1 MEHKQTFKVH
11 DVVCTYF
18 YITTDA
24 RAFKVLEILDRD
36 DPHTRYGLDI
46 ETDHLPEWKGHTPK
60 RGRKAGLCPHLSR
73 IRLVQ
78 IYDCKDT
85 VYILDAFHVSKEVI
99 IKILSSKKW
108 VAHNA
113 LFEQA
118 HIRKLGPECEQLDI
132 HCSMVQALLLDRAE
146 RSPYEPDEDDEDD
159 EEVAEKAVKTQGFGL
174 HALSMKYLDLP
185 LKKEYQVSN
194 WGKEE
199 LSREQLAYAAMDAIV
214 TKKLYVELYPKLS
227 IEHHMEPIY
236 KLSCKMIPVLAEMEG
251 TGLLLDDKAHTTLIN
266 EWTAELTEIQ
276 KYTDQFFPGV
286 NLGST
291 KQLAAWV
298 KTNLPNLVEDWPLT
312 KKGALAFGRPAI
324 SHYKTIPA
332 IKALLEYKKVKKKLD
347 AFGEGMKDFM
357 HPVSKRL
364 HCEYTLA
371 ETRTGRLSAR
381 LPNLQNQ
388 PHEDKFRSLFIA
400 PPGCSMIC
408 YDLNQIEIRVDDKVM
423 KSAFTEGVDLHKL
436 IVSRMTGKDVNDIA
450 NDSKERKFGKIC
462 FPLDTD
468 VLTEHGWVSL
478 EKYDG
483 KSKVAQ
489 YVSDVPYNSNTKTSY
504 TGRIE
509 FVDPICYKKF
519 EDQPLV
525 QYKDRNVNLVCT
537 PDHEVIFVGS
547 AGTIKKIKAS
557 EVHHMRY
564 VLSGG
569 IMERCSTLTPILT
582 RVLAMCINDG
592 TTKNPLSKKVT
603 LRFKKKRK
611 IDRCRYLLATARI
624 RYYEGSTDD
633 YTVFQAECKDLV
645 LAYARD
651 GKTLGWDNWIYIDPR
666 VYLDECKYWD
676 GFERSAKS
684 GSVHFCTANT
694 QTKDVMQA
702 MAATAGIPCN
712 ESKPSKGGYK
722 GTSIHHLSYRLKS
735 TPRWRCK
742 DGTKFIPLEGLHHV
756 ACVQV
761 PSGAVLIRYRNS
773 LMISGNCNFGL
784 QFGLGAKKLV
794 KHLAFHMD
802 YVMQEDESYHAIQ
815 TYKNLYAGYTA
826 WCEKQRMSAEKLG
839 YVTTPLGKKRK
850 LLKDECYTK
859 AVNCPV
865 QGGAAEVL
873 MCALVLMFMSIRKA
887 GLQGKVRLAATVHDE
902 VILYCQ
908 KGLEQQVEQIV
919 SDCMSKGMLVV
930 FRNAIIKGIAK
941 GGHGQSWS
949 EAK

>member
-24 RAFKVLEILDRD
+24 RALKVLDILDRD

-46 ETDHLPEWKGHTPK
+46 ETDHLPEWKNHTPK
-60 RGRKAGLCPHLSR
+60 RGRKAGFCPHLSR

-85 VYILDAFHVSKEVI
+85 VYILDAFHVSKDVI

-118 HIRKLGPECEQLDI
+118 HIRKLGAECEQLDI
-132 HCSMVQALLLDRAE
+132 HCSMVQALLVDRAE
-146 RSPYEPDEDDEDD
+146 RSPYEPDEDEDDEDD

-174 HALSMKYLDLP
+174 HALSMKYLNLP

-227 IEHHMEPIY
+227 IEHHMETIY

-251 TGLLLDDKAHTTLIN
+251 TGLLLDDKAHTALIN

-276 KYTDQFFPGV
+276 KRTDQFFPGV

-291 KQLAAWV
+291 KQLATWV
-298 KTNLPNLVEDWPLT
+298 KKNLPNHVEDWPLT

-347 AFGEGMKDFM
+347 AFGEGMKDFI

-381 LPNLQNQ
+381 SPNLQQQ
-388 PHEDKFRSLFIA
+388 PNEEKFRSLFIA

-408 YDLNQIEIRVDDKVM
+408 YDLNQIEIRVAAELSDDKVM

-436 IVSRMTGKDVNDIA
+436 IVSRMTNKDVNDIS
-450 NDSKERKFGKIC
+450 DKERKLGKI
-462 FPLDTD
+462 L
-468 VLTEHGWVSL
+468 
-478 EKYDG
+478 
-483 KSKVAQ
+483 
-489 YVSDVPYNSNTKTSY
+489 
-504 TGRIE
+504 
-509 FVDPICYKKF
+509 
-519 EDQPLV
+519 
-525 QYKDRNVNLVCT
+525 
-537 PDHEVIFVGS
+537 
-547 AGTIKKIKAS
+547 
-557 EVHHMRY
+557 
-564 VLSGG
+564 
-569 IMERCSTLTPILT
+569 
-582 RVLAMCINDG
+582 
-592 TTKNPLSKKVT
+592 
-603 LRFKKKRK
+603 
-611 IDRCRYLLATARI
+611 
-624 RYYEGSTDD
+624 
-633 YTVFQAECKDLV
+633 
-645 LAYARD
+645 
-651 GKTLGWDNWIYIDPR
+651 
-666 VYLDECKYWD
+666 
-676 GFERSAKS
+676 
-684 GSVHFCTANT
+684 
-694 QTKDVMQA
+694 
-702 MAATAGIPCN
+702 
-712 ESKPSKGGYK
+712 
-722 GTSIHHLSYRLKS
+722 
-735 TPRWRCK
+735 
-742 DGTKFIPLEGLHHV
+742 
-756 ACVQV
+756 
-761 PSGAVLIRYRNS
+761 
-773 LMISGNCNFGL
+773 NFGL

-815 TYKNLYAGYTA
+815 TYKNLYSGYTA

-859 AVNCPV
+859 SVNCPV

-873 MCALVLMFMSIRKA
+873 MCALVLMFMAIRKA
-887 GLQGKVRLAATVHDE
+887 GLQGRVRLAATVHDE

-930 FRNAIIKGIAK
+930 FRNAILKGIAK